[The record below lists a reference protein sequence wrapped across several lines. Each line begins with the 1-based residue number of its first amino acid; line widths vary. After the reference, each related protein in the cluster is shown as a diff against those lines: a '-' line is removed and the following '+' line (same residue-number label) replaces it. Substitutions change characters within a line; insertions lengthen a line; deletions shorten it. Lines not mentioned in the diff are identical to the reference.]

1 MARGLRRVGRAH
13 LTLRREPHRDGFR
26 FLDKDANEIADEK
39 TLARLS
45 ALGIPPAWKTVR
57 IAALASAHL
66 QAIGVDEAGRTQ
78 YIYHADWEERRAE
91 KKQERLSALTS
102 ALPRI
107 RRAVSRDLGA
117 ETGSLQLAQAIC
129 VALIDRTGMRLGRER
144 YLKSAG
150 TRGAG
155 TLFKRDVTLN
165 GDAICIRF
173 PAKGGKKAE
182 YCFTDKRL
190 AAALRRMLTLKGR
203 RLLNHRGNDG
213 RIRPLPTGAVNAYLR
228 ERARASVSAKDF
240 RTLHASALAGE
251 ALSRSE
257 AGTATAR
264 KRHAASVVREVA
276 AFLRNTPSI
285 CRKSYI
291 APCLFR
297 LYEDGSLTTAW
308 TVERAVH
315 GLRRREMCLAA
326 VIGQA

>member
-1 MARGLRRVGRAH
+1 MARGLKRVGRAH
-13 LTLRREPHRDGFR
+13 LTLTREPHGEGFR
-26 FLDKDANEIADEK
+26 FLGRDARAIEDEK
-39 TLARLS
+39 ILARLI
-45 ALGIPPAWKTVR
+45 ALGIPPAWKQVR
-57 IAALASAHL
+57 IAALASAHV

-78 YIYHADWEERRAE
+78 YIYHVDWEERRAE
-91 KKQERLSALTS
+91 KKQERLAALTA

-107 RRAVSRDLGA
+107 RRAVLRDLGA
-117 ETGSLQLAQAIC
+117 ETGSQLLAQAIC

-155 TLFKRDVTLN
+155 TLYKRDVTLD
-165 GDAICIRF
+165 GDTICIRF

-190 AAALRRMLTLKGR
+190 ADALGRMLTLKGR
-203 RLLNHRGNDG
+203 RLLNYRGADG
-213 RIRPLPTGAVNAYLR
+213 KVRPLPTEAVNTYLR
-228 ERARASVSAKDF
+228 ERARAAVSAKDF

-251 ALSRSE
+251 ALSQRE
-257 AGTATAR
+257 AETVTAR
-264 KRHAASVVREVA
+264 KRHMASVVREVA
-276 AFLRNTPSI
+276 EFLRNTPAI

-297 LYEDGSLTTAW
+297 LYEDGSLATAW
-308 TVERAVH
+308 AVERAVR

-326 VIGQA
+326 VIRA